1 MALKSSEKND
11 ENMGAKQELSMRLTN
26 HPQIQTELVSLFK
39 TDEAALSW
47 LKRPIRALNNKSP
60 LSILNQ
66 DAEKVREL
74 INRIRT
80 GDIS

>member
-1 MALKSSEKND
+1 MNAEK
-11 ENMGAKQELSMRLTN
+11 ELSILLQN
-26 HPQIQTELVSLFK
+26 HPKIRKELLSLFK
-39 TDEAALSW
+39 TNEVSLTW

-66 DAEKVREL
+66 DAEKVRDL
-74 INRIRT
+74 INRIKT